1 MRQIFLPALLLAL
14 LLGLPA
20 TAQSVPG
27 LTLAKPAAAAPAASK
42 PAAAPAPTPAI
53 IPGSPLAALTGA
65 APPKAA
71 VPVPAPFGT
80 DNIGLSLTRVL
91 GGEAERTI
99 KNFVATVQRSTRL
112 TPIARWLSR
121 LPGDRTRRAEM
132 AEIGL
137 ALLLTLVPGFCVEW
151 AIGFA
156 LRRPRALLARR
167 AVRRGTGLTGAAANR
182 GLAQAEPGATEAE
195 PDAEEDEDRAADE
208 PAGADGKTAS
218 IRRISLRAWLR
229 RLGFGTLQTAL
240 RLVPLLGFAITAQAF
255 IWAGVV
261 AERPA
266 HLAVIGLVNAY
277 LFCRLVLEGLRFL
290 LAPNTPALRLAAMPG
305 FRAAWA
311 VRQARLMLATGF
323 VGYALVSISELLGL
337 GRDGATVMVRLVALA
352 LHLELAVAI
361 WQSRR
366 LVGRWIAGHQKAKG
380 ILAGFRHGLG
390 AVWHYFALF
399 YVLALWIAWAG
410 GVQHAFAVLL
420 RAVLVL
426 IAAAV
431 LGRLAWN
438 ASSALLERAFPDPAS
453 LGGRRT
459 ALAARARAYNP
470 LIRLLIR
477 VFIGFVAVILVLQG
491 WGVDAVGYLSTN
503 ALSRSLLGAL
513 VSILIT
519 IAVALILWESVNAW
533 MNGRIERLTT
543 TGRTRQA
550 ARLRTLVPMVKASIG
565 ALLVLVAGY
574 ISLLKIGIN
583 TVPLLAISSVVGIAV
598 GFGSQKLVQDIITGL
613 FLLLEDAMQV
623 GDVITLA
630 GMTGV
635 VERLS
640 VRTIRLRGGDGSVNI
655 IPFSAVTTVTNMTRD
670 FGYAQISINVG
681 YREDIDHVSAVLG
694 EIGRAMRAE
703 ETWAAMMRDDLQ
715 IFGLDSFATN
725 ALVITGQIRT
735 GPGQHWAVRREFYR
749 RVQKRFAE
757 EGISIPSGQ
766 QSFTIAPGTLQTL
779 AAAVAVA

>member
-27 LTLAKPAAAAPAASK
+27 LSLAKPAAAAPAASK

-71 VPVPAPFGT
+71 APVPAPFGT

-167 AVRRGTGLTGAAANR
+167 AVPRGTAPAEAPLNR
-182 GLAQAEPGATEAE
+182 GLAKAEAGAIEPEPEAE
-195 PDAEEDEDRAADE
+195 ADDDAADG
-208 PAGADGKTAS
+208 PAGGAAS

-229 RLGFGTLQTAL
+229 RLGFGTLHAAL

-255 IWAGVV
+255 IWSGVV

-305 FRAAWA
+305 FRADWA

-361 WQSRR
+361 WQSRK
-366 LVGRWIAGHQKAKG
+366 LVGRWIAGHQEAKG

-438 ASSALLERAFPDPAS
+438 VSSALLERAFPDPAS

-477 VFIGFVAVILVLQG
+477 VFIGFVAVVLVLQG

-519 IAVALILWESVNAW
+519 IAVALILWECVNAW
-533 MNGRIERLTT
+533 MNGRIERLTA

-681 YREDIDHVSAVLG
+681 YREDIDHVSRVLT
-694 EIGRAMRAE
+694 EIGRQMRAE
-703 ETWAAMMRDDLQ
+703 DTWAAMMRDDLQ

-749 RVQKRFAE
+749 RVQRRFAD
-757 EGISIPSGQ
+757 EGIEIPYRQ
-766 QSFTIAPGTLQTL
+766 HVMMDAVGTVDQ
-779 AAAVAVA
+779 AKP